1 MGRPIRLQWKE
12 SGDDKDEVV
21 KADGEVETVNT
32 EGASVDDASND
43 GGEDKQ
49 E

>member
-1 MGRPIRLQWKE
+1 MNSRWPPLPLK
-12 SGDDKDEVV
+12 KKVL

-32 EGASVDDASND
+32 EGASVDDASDD

>member
-1 MGRPIRLQWKE
+1 LNWRE
-12 SGDDKDEVV
+12 SGDDKVEVA
-21 KADGEVETVNT
+21 KADSEVEAVNI
-32 EGASVDDASND
+32 EGACVDDASTD

>member
-1 MGRPIRLQWKE
+1 VGPPTVK
-12 SGDDKDEVV
+12 KKVV

-32 EGASVDDASND
+32 EGASVDDASDD

>member
-1 MGRPIRLQWKE
+1 MGRPVRLNWRE
-12 SGDDKDEVV
+12 SGDDKVEVV
-21 KADGEVETVNT
+21 NI
-32 EGASVDDASND
+32 EGASVDDARTD

>member
-1 MGRPIRLQWKE
+1 MGRPVRLNWLE
-12 SGDDKDEVV
+12 SGDDKVEVAKADSEVEVV
-21 KADGEVETVNT
+21 NI
-32 EGASVDDASND
+32 EGASIDHASTD

>member
-1 MGRPIRLQWKE
+1 MGRPVLLKWKE
-12 SGDDKDEVV
+12 D
-21 KADGEVETVNT
+21 KADGEVETVKT
-32 EGASVDDASND
+32 EGASIDDANDD

>member
-1 MGRPIRLQWKE
+1 MGRPVRLNWRE
-12 SGDDKDEVV
+12 SGDDKVEVAKVDSEVEVV
-21 KADGEVETVNT
+21 NI
-32 EGASVDDASND
+32 EGASVDNASTD